1 MTSWMQEYW
10 YLCLIALIIGIATA
24 WWIWAR
30 RSAAVAAP
38 AVKAAPAAPLQPVRP
53 EIIPAEPAR
62 FVVSEPMPE
71 PVPEPVSVP
80 APVAAAAPVTPPAAG
95 PRIAAAVGA
104 PDNLMLLKG
113 VGPKLNQLLAGIGVL
128 RFDQIAAWTAADI
141 VEVDGH
147 LGTFKGRIT
156 RDNWVDQ
163 AGYLA
168 RGDRAGFEAK
178 YGALGSEL

>member
-10 YLCLIALIIGIATA
+10 YLCLIALIIGIVTA

-30 RSAAVAAP
+30 VAADGAAP

-53 EIIPAEPAR
+53 EIVPAEPAR
-62 FVVSEPMPE
+62 FVAAESE
-71 PVPEPVSVP
+71 VQSVP
-80 APVAAAAPVTPPAAG
+80 PPDPAPTADTG
-95 PRIAAAVGA
+95 PRIVAAVGA

-113 VGPKLNQLLAGIGVL
+113 VGPKLNQLLASIGVL

-141 VEVDGH
+141 AEVDGH

-168 RGDRAGFEAK
+168 RGDKAGFEAK